1 MMFDFRSLMAEI
13 HGITLDDDN
22 TGIKKRV
29 RASAQYLRNETDLFL
44 EHSIEIQGEHP
55 ERPRLPMWF
64 TIAFNE
70 LKSELNSIN
79 HQDSLL
85 NMFPRMT
92 QMGLLT
98 QFGENDDF
106 PKQGENGL
114 LEEDQNTM
122 EYQIH
127 QFLKDVTVYVWNA
140 HVFTKQVK
148 DLPKVYFITL
158 DYFKRKAESEE
169 MKHLVQMVPILLQTY
184 IQHFV
189 GIQNIGIDYVQ
200 RCTFQHNQWIKS
212 FDN

>member
-1 MMFDFRSLMAEI
+1 MTATPESRSVSERMLNIFEMKRI
-13 HGITLDDDN
+13 SSWN
-22 TGIKKRV
+22 TVLKFKERIQNVLVFQCG
-29 RASAQYLRNETDLFL
+29 SQLLSMNSNRNL
-44 EHSIEIQGEHP
+44 I
-55 ERPRLPMWF
+55 
-64 TIAFNE
+64 
-70 LKSELNSIN
+70 SIN

-114 LEEDQNTM
+114 LEEDQNTL

-184 IQHFV
+184 IQHFD

-200 RCTFQHNQWIKS
+200 RCTFHHNQWIKS
-212 FDN
+212 FDNYLTFFK

>member
-13 HGITLDDDN
+13 HGVKLEEDN
-22 TGIKKRV
+22 IGIKKRV

-85 NMFPRMT
+85 NMFP
-92 QMGLLT
+92 
-98 QFGENDDF
+98 
-106 PKQGENGL
+106 
-114 LEEDQNTM
+114 
-122 EYQIH
+122 H
-127 QFLKDVTVYVWNA
+127 VTVYVWNA

-158 DYFKRKAESEE
+158 DYFKRKAKSEE

-200 RCTFQHNQWIKS
+200 RCTFHHNQWITS